1 MADWNNQN
9 LLEGISAEFGDKILH
24 SEEAYDLLNIEVPAS
39 DAKEI
44 ILWLKNHATLKMSFL
59 TDLCAVHYP
68 EQKDRELAVVYHL
81 HSLTHNIRLRVKSYL
96 PISNPVI
103 ATLTDVY
110 AAANW
115 MERETFDFYGVQFA
129 GHPDL
134 RRILNMDSMDYH
146 PLRKEYALEDE
157 TREDKKDKYFG
168 R

>member
-1 MADWNNQN
+1 MTNWNNQA
-9 LLEGISAEFGDKILH
+9 LMDSISAEFGDKILH
-24 SEEAYDLLNIEVPAS
+24 SEETYGLLNIEVPAS

-44 ILWLKNHATLKMSFL
+44 ILWLKNHEALKMSFL

-68 EQKDRELAVVYHL
+68 EKKDRELAVVYHL
-81 HSLTHNIRLRVKSYL
+81 HSLTHNIRLRVKSFL

-103 ATLTDVY
+103 PTLTGVY

-115 MERETFDFYGVQFA
+115 MERETFDFFGVQFE

-134 RRILNMDSMDYH
+134 RRILNMDDMDYH